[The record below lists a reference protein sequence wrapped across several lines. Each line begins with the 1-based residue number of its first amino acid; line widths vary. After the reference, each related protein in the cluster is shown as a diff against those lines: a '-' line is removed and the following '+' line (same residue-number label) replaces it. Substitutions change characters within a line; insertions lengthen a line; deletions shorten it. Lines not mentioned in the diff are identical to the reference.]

1 MGFEEIQERWH
12 VIDGFENYAVTESG
26 KVYSINPYHRGDKL
40 RKISKRG
47 IYNSKRYLSVS
58 CCKDNKEYYL
68 QIHRL
73 VGKYF
78 LDGYFD
84 GAEIDHKDND
94 KHNNHY
100 TNLEWVTHRE
110 NMRRSFV
117 RMSPVRN
124 FKLWSLVS
132 PEGLVSPVLKGHG
145 EIVQYIQVNN
155 LDISISMLEKHKVHH
170 GYKLINLSKNCND

>member
-1 MGFEEIQERWH
+1 MGFEELQERWH

-26 KVYSINPYHRGDKL
+26 RVYSINPYRHGSKL
-40 RKISKRG
+40 REISKRG
-47 IYNSKRYLSVS
+47 AFDPKRYLSVS

-78 LDGYFD
+78 IDGYFD
-84 GAEIDHKDND
+84 GAEIDHKDNN

-110 NMRRSFV
+110 NIHRSYAT
-117 RMSPVRN
+117 MGPVRN
-124 FKLWSLVS
+124 FKLWNLVS
-132 PEGLVSPVLKGHG
+132 PDGTVSPVLKGHG
-145 EIVQYIQVNN
+145 EIIKYIQVNN
-155 LDISISMLEKHKVHH
+155 LNISIFMLEKYKAHR
-170 GYKLINLSKNCND
+170 GYALVEAA